1 MRALL
6 CTLSMW
12 NYAHGNLRND
22 NHQIMMT
29 AIKTLPNNKQLTFF
43 VSGSQIHCI
52 HEYFVG

>member
-12 NYAHGNLRND
+12 NYANGNLRND

-29 AIKTLPNNKQLTFF
+29 AIKILPNNKQLTFF
-43 VSGSQIHCI
+43 VSGSRIHYI